1 MIERYTRPEMGRIWT
16 QENKL
21 TTWLQVEIL
30 ACEALAELG
39 KIPKEA
45 VTRIRERT
53 RFDVKK
59 IEEIEKEVRHDVI
72 AFLTNVGE
80 YAEEDARYIHLG
92 LTSSD
97 VIDTALAIQLK
108 QASEILEKDVQHLL
122 DIIKEKA
129 FQHKYTIMMGR
140 THGIHAEPTT
150 FGLKMAVWYT
160 EMKRNQ
166 KRLQQAREIISCGK
180 ISGAVGT
187 FANINPFV
195 ETYVCQKAG
204 LQPEPASTQVV
215 QRDRHAEFV
224 SVLALIASSLDK
236 FATEIRGLQKTEVR
250 EVEEP
255 FYQGQKGSSAMPHK
269 RNPVSCEQVSG
280 LARVIRGYA
289 LAAFENIPLWHE
301 RDISHSSVERIIL
314 PDSTILLNYM
324 LHSFTRVLRDLV
336 IYPDNMKKNITLTRG
351 LIFSES
357 VLLLLTN
364 KGLSREKAY
373 KLVQRNAMQ
382 VWNKGV
388 GFKELLLDDLEIRT
402 YLNPEE
408 IEECFRLEHALQ
420 NIDVIFRRVFP
431 SCIES

>member
-1 MIERYTRPEMGRIWT
+1 MIERYTRPEMGQLWT
-16 QENKL
+16 QENKFK
-21 TTWLQVEIL
+21 TWLEVEIL

-45 VTRIRERT
+45 ISRIKKKAN
-53 RFDVKK
+53 FDVKRIK
-59 IEEIEKEVRHDVI
+59 EIEKEVRHDMI

-80 YAEEDARYIHLG
+80 YLGEDARYIHLG

-97 VIDTALAIQLK
+97 VIDTALGIQLK
-108 QASEILEKDVQHLL
+108 QASEILEKDVQYLL
-122 DIIKEKA
+122 DTLKDQA
-129 FQHKYTIMMGR
+129 FKHKYTLMMGR
-140 THGIHAEPTT
+140 THGIHAEPIT

-166 KRLQQAREIISCGK
+166 ERLHRAKEMVSCGK

-187 FANINPFV
+187 FANIPPFV
-195 ETYVCQKAG
+195 EEYVCQKTG
-204 LQPEPASTQVV
+204 LHPEPVSTQIV

-224 SVLALIASSLDK
+224 AVLALIASSLDK

-269 RNPVSCEQVSG
+269 RNPVSCEQISG
-280 LARVIRGYA
+280 LARIIRGHA

-314 PDSTILLNYM
+314 PDSTILLNY
-324 LHSFTRVLRDLV
+324 LLNSFARILQDLIV
-336 IYPDNMKKNITLTRG
+336 HPETMKKNILLTHG

-357 VLLLLTN
+357 LLLLLTN
-364 KGLSREKAY
+364 KGLSRESAY

-382 VWNKGV
+382 VWDQG
-388 GFKELLLDDLEIRT
+388 GEFKNLILKDPEIRAH
-402 YLNPEE
+402 LSREE
-408 IEECFRLEHALQ
+408 IEECFMLNHHLQ
-420 NIDVIFRRVFP
+420 HVDFVFHRVFA
-431 SCIES
+431 E